1 MYNAVAH
8 IVGKRSSWKDGCW
21 MLERKDM
28 SAKMMLKARPDTTKL
43 SQNMENSAVV
53 RGTSGTADV
62 AGPYALRVADN
73 ATLPIPS

>member
-1 MYNAVAH
+1 
-8 IVGKRSSWKDGCW
+8 
-21 MLERKDM
+21 M

-62 AGPYALRVADN
+62 AGPYALSVADN